1 MRLKVPLAD
10 DILPALT
17 FQDYLPRP
25 GIEGVTLT
33 DLCAHRAL
41 NGSFMELFRV
51 TGGILEGSSPAFSV
65 RQASLSVAAPHRIN
79 AFHLHPKLP
88 QSELWCVI
96 QGLMLVWLVD
106 CREASASKGV
116 RQPVLLSGQEPAFL
130 RIPPGVA
137 HGYKAGWGGATLL
150 YLTDQQFDPSD
161 PNEGRLPWDHFGA
174 ELWEDDRG

>member
-1 MRLKVPLAD
+1 MRLQVPLAD

-33 DLCAHRAL
+33 VLGAHRAV
-41 NGSFMELFRV
+41 NGSFMELFRM
-51 TGGILEGSSPAFSV
+51 TGGVLDGSFPAFTV

-79 AFHLHPKLP
+79 AFHLHPKVP

-106 CREASASKGV
+106 CRASSVSRGV
-116 RQPVLLSGQEPAFL
+116 RQPVLLSGEEPAVL
-130 RIPPGVA
+130 RIPAGVA

-150 YLTDQQFDPSD
+150 YLTDRQFDPSD
-161 PNEGRLPWDHFGA
+161 PNEGRLPWNHFGA